1 MVNFEAKRII
11 LALGG
16 PAAFAKWYGDVDR
29 RCVWA
34 WGARGFP
41 SNAYVQMSQ
50 RLRDECGIF
59 ADSSAWNQGAPRR
72 LKRDDPGPV
81 QQAAEP

>member
-1 MVNFEAKRII
+1 MSNLEAKRII

-16 PAAFAKWYGDVDR
+16 PATFAKWYGGVDR

-34 WGARGFP
+34 WGLRGFP
-41 SNAYVQMSQ
+41 SNTYVQMSE
-50 RLRDECGIF
+50 RLRDECGII
-59 ADSSAWNQGAPRR
+59 ADPSAWNQDAPRR
-72 LKRDDPGPV
+72 LKRGHGPV